1 METRIVQVEQF
12 TVKGYEMHGPVTE
25 IPKLWDELN
34 RLIQEKG
41 ATPEESFGITLGMGN
56 GNFHYLAGIKS
67 ELAEGFTDTEELII
81 PRGKFIVAKVE
92 GGIEAIPAAFD
103 ALLRNPDV
111 TLRHSY
117 GFERYVHPAGSK
129 GYEIE
134 VWVAIE

>member
-1 METRIVQVEQF
+1 METRIAHVEQF
-12 TVKGYEMHGPVTE
+12 TVKGYEMNGPVAE

-34 RLIQEKG
+34 GVIQEKG

-56 GNFHYLAGIKS
+56 GEFHYLAGIKS

-81 PRGKFIVAKVE
+81 PSGKFIVAKVE
-92 GGIEAIPAAFD
+92 GGVEAIPAAFD
-103 ALLRNPDV
+103 ALLHNPDV
-111 TLRHSY
+111 QLRHSY
-117 GFERYVHPAGSK
+117 GFERYIHPAGSE